1 MHKSKLHCIMN
12 WVEMCISFSAKK
24 KKKDFPSV
32 HSPSDRTFPTH
43 LISFSFWSQ
52 FDDSLCR
59 AQFLIVLLYHFSGT
73 GFCVHSYIWL
83 FCSPAP
89 AKRHSYIVKCAQ
101 HHWHRCEGC
110 VYYCSM
116 CTLGEPLQCLLCKLQ
131 KETSSQRNSP
141 WLHVSPALFGLSS
154 AHREWEQPGKQSPT
168 PHRVQLDVDI
178 SSQSWQ
184 DTSVPVATSM
194 CTDRG
199 ICTASSPN
207 DTDSELGSY
216 FEGMLSDILG
226 AQLWI
231 AVEKPW
237 CHLRSLS
244 PGTRSTQLSGT
255 QKSLQQAGQ
264 TVAGWDMGMKT
275 QQSKAP

>member
-1 MHKSKLHCIMN
+1 MHKSKLHCVMN

-24 KKKDFPSV
+24 KKKILSLSSLPY
-32 HSPSDRTFPTH
+32 SPSDISNPLDFFFILVPTWW
-43 LISFSFWSQ
+43 LTLSGPVS
-52 FDDSLCR
+52 DSPPLSLLWHGLLR
-59 AQFLIVLLYHFSGT
+59 PLLYLTFLFS
-73 GFCVHSYIWL
+73 
-83 FCSPAP
+83 SPCQETQSHRQMCP
-89 AKRHSYIVKCAQ
+89 TSL
-101 HHWHRCEGC
+101 HHREGC

-116 CTLGEPLQCLLCKLQ
+116 CMLGEPLQCLLCKLQ

-184 DTSVPVATSM
+184 DTSVLVATSM

-199 ICTASSPN
+199 ICTASSPD

-244 PGTRSTQLSGT
+244 PGARSTQLSST
-255 QKSLQQAGQ
+255 QKSL
-264 TVAGWDMGMKT
+264 
-275 QQSKAP
+275 